1 MAKTAEKQDR
11 CGQKKSEREQS
22 LGWRWRW
29 ESQKQEWPQETIRT
43 VQTALWVCLILLQM
57 AVVNCLETRAE
68 EIRRDVLY
76 EAVEGEAEFPQEI
89 EVTVLAGIEEEM
101 VTCAAERV
109 EEAASYWSD
118 DFTFPLTIYDYGADE
133 YRLGD
138 AEIAGADAL
147 EQLAEDYGA
156 ELLESMELLPEEYEV
171 ISLHW
176 VGEPYE
182 NGEGILCR
190 DAEGQGRRLLRDY
203 RVTYRGF
210 VEPERWEQLRRRG
223 YGDDNEEPESEMILE
238 TQEEEMPE
246 SGSAP
251 SEPETKPAESPQEK
265 PEKRQKTKLQEFLE
279 KVTQMLLVA
288 VGIGAVFFFGGL
300 LVLLLIQTG
309 RRIGERRRKRK
320 QERAYEKHVRD
331 RKSH

>member
-1 MAKTAEKQDR
+1 MARTEEKQDR
-11 CGQKKSEREQS
+11 CGQK
-22 LGWRWRW
+22 
-29 ESQKQEWPQETIRT
+29 ETIRT
-43 VQTALWVCLILLQM
+43 VQTALWVCLILVQM

-89 EVTVLAGIEEEM
+89 EVTVLAGIEEELVM
-101 VTCAAERV
+101 CEAERV

-138 AEIAGADAL
+138 AEIAGTDAL
-147 EQLAEDYGA
+147 KQLAEDYGA

-171 ISLHW
+171 ISLRW

-182 NGEGILCR
+182 NGEGIICR

-210 VEPERWEQLRRRG
+210 VEPERWEELRKRG
-223 YGDDNEEPESEMILE
+223 YGDNNEEPESEMILE
-238 TQEEEMPE
+238 TREEEPE
-246 SGSAP
+246 STSAAA
-251 SEPETKPAESPQEK
+251 EPEIEETDSPQEE

-279 KVTQMLLVA
+279 KITQILLVA
-288 VGIGAVFFFGGL
+288 VGIGALFFFGGL
-300 LVLLLIQTG
+300 LVLLLIRTG
-309 RRIGERRRKRK
+309 RRIGEKRRIRK
-320 QERAYEKHVRD
+320 QERAYEKHVSD

>member
-1 MAKTAEKQDR
+1 MAKTVEKQDR

-29 ESQKQEWPQETIRT
+29 ESQKQEWPQETIRM
-43 VQTALWVCLILLQM
+43 VQTALWVCLILVQM

-89 EVTVLAGIEEEM
+89 EVTVLAGIEEEL

-147 EQLAEDYGA
+147 KQLAEDYGA

-171 ISLHW
+171 ISLRW

-182 NGEGILCR
+182 NGEGIICR

-210 VEPERWEQLRRRG
+210 VEPERWEELRKRG

-238 TQEEEMPE
+238 TQEEEPE
-246 SGSAP
+246 SESAP
-251 SEPETKPAESPQEK
+251 SEPENKPAESPQEE

-279 KVTQMLLVA
+279 KITQILLVA

-300 LVLLLIQTG
+300 LVLLLIQAG
-309 RRIGERRRKRK
+309 RRIGEKRRKRK

>member
-11 CGQKKSEREQS
+11 RGQK
-22 LGWRWRW
+22 
-29 ESQKQEWPQETIRT
+29 ETIRT
-43 VQTALWVCLILLQM
+43 VQTALWVFLILVQM

-76 EAVEGEAEFPQEI
+76 EAVEGNAEFPQEI
-89 EVTVLAGIEEEM
+89 EVTVLAGIEEEL

-118 DFTFPLTIYDYGADE
+118 DFTFPLTIYDYGANE
-133 YRLGD
+133 YQLGD
-138 AEIAGADAL
+138 TEIAGAAAL

-171 ISLHW
+171 TGLRW
-176 VGEPYE
+176 TGEPYE
-182 NGEGILCR
+182 NEEGILCR

-210 VEPERWEQLRRRG
+210 VEPERWEQLKKRG
-223 YGDDNEEPESEMILE
+223 YGDDAEREIEAEPE
-238 TQEEEMPE
+238 TQEETQE
-246 SGSAP
+246 SESTPA
-251 SEPETKPAESPQEK
+251 EPETEAVESRQKE

-279 KVTQMLLVA
+279 KVTQILLVA
-288 VGIGAVFFFGGL
+288 VGIGAIFFFGGL
-300 LVLLLIQTG
+300 LVLLLIRTC

>member
-1 MAKTAEKQDR
+1 MAKTTEKQDR
-11 CGQKKSEREQS
+11 CGQK
-22 LGWRWRW
+22 
-29 ESQKQEWPQETIRT
+29 ETIRT
-43 VQTALWVCLILLQM
+43 VQTALWVCLILMQM

-76 EAVEGEAEFPQEI
+76 EAVEGNAEFPQEI
-89 EVTVLAGIEEEM
+89 EVTILAGMEEEL
-101 VTCAAERV
+101 VTCAAECV

-118 DFTFPLTIYDYGADE
+118 DFTFPLTVYDYGADE

-138 AEIAGADAL
+138 TEVSGADAL

-156 ELLESMELLPEEYEV
+156 ELLESMELLPEEYE
-171 ISLHW
+171 IIGLRW
-176 VGEPYE
+176 TGEPYE

-210 VEPERWEQLRRRG
+210 VEPERWEQLKKRG
-223 YGDDNEEPESEMILE
+223 YGDDAELEIEAGPE
-238 TQEEEMPE
+238 TQEETQE
-246 SGSAP
+246 SESALA
-251 SEPETKPAESPQEK
+251 EPETETAESRQEE

-279 KVTQMLLVA
+279 KVTQILLVA
-288 VGIGAVFFFGGL
+288 VGIGAIFFFGGL
-300 LVLLLIQTG
+300 LVLLLIRTG